1 MEKIEHSVRMMVP
14 DSDIQ
19 GWLSVLREGRLSEE
33 EIDSMMVHLNEVY
46 RNIRGP
52 VIIERE
58 VEKIKELLTQEHKYH
73 INREEEDYLRMLLKK
88 KLGMTTKE
96 DDHREIPR

>member
-1 MEKIEHSVRMMVP
+1 MEKIEHIVRMTVP
-14 DSDIQ
+14 DSDMQ
-19 GWLSVLREGRLSEE
+19 GWLSVLHEGRLSEE
-33 EIDSMMVHLNEVY
+33 EIDSMMAHLNEVY
-46 RNIRGP
+46 RDIRGP

-73 INREEEDYLRMLLKK
+73 INREEEDHLRMLLKK

-96 DDHREIPR
+96 DDRKEIPR